1 MDEQYPYAGFGD
13 YNYAGNYTGG
23 DTTQSANT
31 KTTSVSDAESTA
43 PSGVAGTLV
52 PGRLFEISLD
62 GGSESEEG
70 DYLSSERG
78 YKIPFV
84 ALAHDPHR
92 VSVHPLGVRSF
103 PLGVEKKYWKSLDKD
118 RLYAFDE
125 AKSAPEIPLSDP
137 AVPDVAEKEASSI
150 FPERLRRLVS
160 GGNGSGGGTSDTA
173 DKDEERDPTEMPF
186 LDHLEE
192 FRWVILKSIVTIVI
206 TMIGSWY
213 LADWF
218 YSQITVLAKNAGIGE
233 LVYTK
238 VLETLM
244 LRLQMA
250 FFMGLFIAIPFVFYY
265 IWSFVSPGLYKH
277 EKNWVLPLIFAAT
290 GCFFCGA
297 ALAWFV
303 MVPYMLKFIISSFAL
318 PGTKSMITIGPFVSL
333 IIKFVISFGITFEL
347 PVVTFVL
354 AKIGIVKHTFMSKYR
369 GYAVVIIF
377 VISAIVTP
385 TVDPISQTLF
395 AIPLYILYEISIL
408 VARFAG
414 RKTVL

>member
-1 MDEQYPYAGFGD
+1 MDEQYPYAGLGD

-23 DTTQSANT
+23 DITPAGLAERL
-31 KTTSVSDAESTA
+31 SVGDKENTA
-43 PSGVAGTLV
+43 PLAVAGAFV

-62 GGSESEEG
+62 DGNDSERN
-70 DYLSSERG
+70 DYLSSEKG
-78 YKIPFV
+78 YKIPFT
-84 ALAHDPHR
+84 ALVRDPFR
-92 VSVHPLGVRSF
+92 VSIHPLGICSF
-103 PLGVEKKYWKSLDKD
+103 PGGVEKKYWKNLDTD
-118 RLYAFDE
+118 QLLAVGE
-125 AKSAPEIPLSDP
+125 AKTIPVIPLSDP
-137 AVPDVAEKEASSI
+137 AADVDTKETAGAL
-150 FPERLRRLVS
+150 PERLRRLVS
-160 GGNGSGGGTSDTA
+160 GGDGSGGGTTDNIE
-173 DKDEERDPTEMPF
+173 KDENRDPTEMPF

-192 FRWVILKSIVTIVI
+192 FRWVILKSIITIVI

-218 YSQITVLAKNAGIGE
+218 FSQITVLAKNAGIGD
-233 LVYTK
+233 LVFTK

-250 FFMGLFIAIPFVFYY
+250 FFMGLFIAIPFVFYF
-265 IWSFVSPGLYKH
+265 IWSFVSPGLYKN
-277 EKNWVLPLIFAAT
+277 EKRWVLPLIFAAT

-303 MVPYMLKFIISSFAL
+303 MVPYMLKFVMTSFAL
-318 PGTKSMITIGPFVSL
+318 PGTKGMITIGPFVSL
-333 IIKFVISFGITFEL
+333 IIKFVIAFGITFEL

-414 RKTVL
+414 RKTIL